1 MVTRSI
7 TTLSGRI
14 ATPDGL
20 ICHTGTRREAMWPAI
35 YNPRRD
41 YFRSGTV
48 IKSAVAHTSNFMTY
62 EWCLLEW
69 SRPKHSSSILS
80 IQDETEVQCS
90 SLHVHVI
97 ATASNRGDFFIFMFS
112 SHDCNTSSSK
122 QGYLRFLKTLK
133 HSRFHVLEPCGQQM
147 QVPAE
152 ISHCCFN
159 WLGITRLP
167 IGTYR
172 SLDIRWYARCF
183 QRQKLYWILKS
194 LSSSNSFQ
202 AVRLVAGQI
211 FTAGPDVVHHW
222 SKPTQ
227 VLALWRSI

>member
-1 MVTRSI
+1 
-7 TTLSGRI
+7 
-14 ATPDGL
+14 
-20 ICHTGTRREAMWPAI
+20 MWPAI

-90 SLHVHVI
+90 SLHVGLHVI
-97 ATASNRGDFFIFMFS
+97 ATASTRGDFFIFMFS

-183 QRQKLYWILKS
+183 QRQKLYWILKVS
-194 LSSSNSFQ
+194 LPATVFKLSDSSRVRYLPQ
-202 AVRLVAGQI
+202 ARTLCTTGLNLRKCLHYGSQFRVQI
-211 FTAGPDVVHHW
+211 DRGLLISTDIFGVET
-222 SKPTQ
+222 S
-227 VLALWRSI
+227 